1 MNHYNQVLH
10 VKKKKKKRSE
20 FMHVVLVYRQAIG
33 MPVILGL
40 ALKCIK
46 EIFTDLKI
54 KRPENKSNVIRQYTR
69 VSLSRRW

>member
-1 MNHYNQVLH
+1 
-10 VKKKKKKRSE
+10 
-20 FMHVVLVYRQAIG
+20 MHVVLVYRQAIG